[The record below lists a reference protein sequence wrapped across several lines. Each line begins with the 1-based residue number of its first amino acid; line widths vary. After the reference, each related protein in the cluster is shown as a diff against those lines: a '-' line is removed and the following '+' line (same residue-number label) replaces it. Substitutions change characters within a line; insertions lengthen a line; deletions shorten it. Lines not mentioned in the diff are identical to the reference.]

1 MILYN
6 TVSRR
11 ELMSKKNK
19 TIISV
24 LVAFLILVIGVFK
37 FSFSSGYKISIE
49 NKTDKTIA
57 NLELKYKNGNT
68 IKTISQIEPKKSLE
82 YNIDTNSIQ
91 GENAIILTYKDNKG
105 ISYEESVVGYLEKGY
120 SGKSN
125 VFINE
130 IDNNGNF
137 GIEIK

>member
-1 MILYN
+1 
-6 TVSRR
+6 
-11 ELMSKKNK
+11 MSFFD
-19 TIISV
+19 I
-24 LVAFLILVIGVFK
+24 FK
-37 FSFSSGYKISIE
+37 SESSKVEIE
-49 NKTDKTIA
+49 NLKTQTLKSKDIKVKSQ
-57 NLELKYKNGNT
+57 NL
-68 IKTISQIEPKKSLE
+68 

-130 IDNNGNF
+130 IDNNGNL
-137 GIEIK
+137 GIEVK

>member
-130 IDNNGNF
+130 IDNNGNL
-137 GIEIK
+137 GIEVK

>member
-6 TVSRR
+6 MVSRR
-11 ELMSKKNK
+11 KFMSKKNK

-24 LVAFLILVIGVFK
+24 LVAFLIVVIGVFK

-49 NKTDKTIA
+49 NKTDKTIG

-68 IKTISQIEPKKSLE
+68 IKTISQVEPKKSLE

-91 GENAIILTYKDNKG
+91 GENAIILTYKGNKG

-130 IDNNGNF
+130 IDNNGNL
-137 GIEIK
+137 GIEVK